1 VSWIETANQFLFYD
15 FFIHRPLSLLV
26 LHYGGDF
33 FMTAVQTGELLDHY
47 RIEGIA
53 ARSGMAS
60 IFRGTDLR
68 TGSPVAIKVREF
80 PVSMRDGGGPALLS

>member
-1 VSWIETANQFLFYD
+1 
-15 FFIHRPLSLLV
+15 
-26 LHYGGDF
+26 
-33 FMTAVQTGELLDHY
+33 MTAVQTGELLDHY

-68 TGSPVAIKVREF
+68 TGSPVAIKVPHPEMECDPVFFERFHREEKIGQNLDH
-80 PVSMRDGGGPALLS
+80 PGVVKVIENPDQSLYSDGMGRR